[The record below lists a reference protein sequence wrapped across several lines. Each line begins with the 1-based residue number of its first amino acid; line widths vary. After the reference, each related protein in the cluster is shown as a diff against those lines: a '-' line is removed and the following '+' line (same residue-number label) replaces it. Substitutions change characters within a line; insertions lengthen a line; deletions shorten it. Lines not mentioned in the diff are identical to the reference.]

1 MTARPLYSAATVAA
15 VLSLVAACGGARTAT
30 FRDRGLTFDYPR
42 AWSVSGFSPA
52 VLPPRLV
59 VASYDV
65 TPAQVTG
72 DCAGSDA
79 LANVPDDGAGLLLID
94 YGTAFSS
101 SRFQSLPRRLALGE
115 FTRGNYEC
123 FGDTYM
129 LRFKAGG
136 HDIQAHLKLG
146 NRASPATIQRALQ
159 ILDSVES
166 PR

>member
-1 MTARPLYSAATVAA
+1 MTARLLYSAATVAA
-15 VLSLVAACGGARTAT
+15 VLSLAACGGARTAT

-79 LANVPDDGAGLLLID
+79 LANVPHDGAGLLLID

-101 SRFQSLPRRLALGE
+101 SRFRSLPRHLALGE

-129 LRFKAGG
+129 LRFKAGR

-146 NRASPATIQRALQ
+146 NRPSPGTIQRALH

-166 PR
+166 SR